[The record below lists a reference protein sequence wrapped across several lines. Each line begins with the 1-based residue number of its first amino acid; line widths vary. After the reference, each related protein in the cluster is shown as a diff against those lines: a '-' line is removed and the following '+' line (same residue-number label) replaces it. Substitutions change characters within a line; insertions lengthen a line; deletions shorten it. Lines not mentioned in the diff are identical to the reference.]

1 MSINEDHKKF
11 IPNGKGG
18 FAQLPHE
25 AHPSEAMQKLNE
37 QSKEAVGKTHL
48 KRPL

>member
-1 MSINEDHKKF
+1 MHEEAKKF

-18 FAQLPHE
+18 FAQMPHE

-37 QSKEAVGKTHL
+37 QSKDAVGKTHIR
-48 KRPL
+48 RPL